1 LERAGI
7 PTVCVTSLFSVA
19 MRVGA
24 NRIFRLGKFHQPFG
38 ASDLTPDEEKNW
50 RIRAVD
56 EALKIL
62 KQQVT
67 EPTVFQ
73 SGT

>member
-1 LERAGI
+1 M
-7 PTVCVTSLFSVA
+7 CVTSLFSVA

-38 ASDLTPDEEKNW
+38 ASELTADEERSW

-56 EALKIL
+56 EALEIL
-62 KQQVT
+62 KQDVT
-67 EPTVFQ
+67 KPTVFE
-73 SGT
+73 SST